1 LIFAL
6 TLLLFLNAGYMHNA
20 VTPFGMTNSSI
31 PVVLCSNCLQMEN
44 SYIYLGGG
52 KVNVKVGM
60 PIADFIRATNPIIA
74 AVSYP
79 R

>member
-1 LIFAL
+1 MAVIGFK
-6 TLLLFLNAGYMHNA
+6 HNA
-20 VTPFGMTNSSI
+20 VTPFGMTNSNI
-31 PVVLCSNCLQMEN
+31 PVVICSNCINMKA

-60 PIADFIRATNPIIA
+60 PLADFIKATNPIIA
-74 AVSYP
+74 NVSQS